1 MGARVF
7 CEEESKIKKMLS
19 TFVVGITLTGCGGN
33 DLAFHAVTVLD
44 PIDIAKSMAGEPAFR
59 PSNYEGDWTGSKRQG
74 HGVNT
79 YPDGSKYVGQWKDNK
94 RHGRGGMFYLDGS
107 KHVGNWIEGKMHG
120 QGTFTFP
127 DGRKYVGEWR
137 NDKKYGQG
145 TLINVD
151 GTKHIGQWK
160 GEKFV
165 KDNE

>member
-1 MGARVF
+1 
-7 CEEESKIKKMLS
+7 
-19 TFVVGITLTGCGGN
+19 
-33 DLAFHAVTVLD
+33 
-44 PIDIAKSMAGEPAFR
+44 
-59 PSNYEGDWTGSKRQG
+59 
-74 HGVNT
+74 
-79 YPDGSKYVGQWKDNK
+79 
-94 RHGRGGMFYLDGS
+94 
-107 KHVGNWIEGKMHG
+107 MHG